1 MLVICSN
8 VPLRQA
14 PQHRAALKLLNNA
27 LRRDSRRCGM
37 RRTEAINSNQLQ
49 LDADVR

>member
-27 LRRDSRRCGM
+27 LPRDSKTLRN
-37 RRTEAINSNQLQ
+37 A
-49 LDADVR
+49 AH